1 MTSSS
6 STKIQLFEPID
17 GVDPVNRVTIGF
29 PAQQPDRFRARRR
42 RGRKRDRHGAAN
54 VPEIPEHRLDSEEIS
69 IRTGAFPGGS
79 K

>member
-29 PAQQPDRFRARRR
+29 PAQQPPCLSRGSGQAARSLPRATAARPETRSTW
-42 RGRKRDRHGAAN
+42 RGERA
-54 VPEIPEHRLDSEEIS
+54 
-69 IRTGAFPGGS
+69 
-79 K
+79 